1 MLRLRYDVLRA
12 SLVISSISSV
22 TYIEHVLH
30 VVNRD
35 EGIVDVDDLDLFL
48 QLGGAHNQ
56 AADSS
61 ETIDSNFD
69 C

>member
-1 MLRLRYDVLRA
+1 MST
-12 SLVISSISSV
+12 SLWQECFCE
-22 TYIEHVLH
+22 TYVEHVLH

-35 EGIVDVDDLDLFL
+35 EGIVDVDDLDLL
-48 QLGGAHNQ
+48 LHLSGTHNQ

-61 ETIDSNFD
+61 EAIDSNFD